1 MFQKACYIFYMSY
14 SIRFTNQA
22 DLPKLEAIFSQ
33 ARSFMRESGN
43 LSQWPEG
50 TPKIEEVKRDIA
62 QGVSYVVTDG
72 DSLIATFSAIP
83 GIDPTYLDIEGEWL
97 NDEEYVTIHKL
108 AKGKGGTHIFE
119 FVVDFCFRIAD
130 NIRID
135 THEDNAPMRHLLKK
149 NGFSYC
155 GIIHLKNGEPR
166 LAFQKIRKKDD

>member
-1 MFQKACYIFYMSY
+1 MLHFLHELLNSFHEPSR
-14 SIRFTNQA
+14 SPETRG
-22 DLPKLEAIFSQ
+22 DLLPGTF
-33 ARSFMRESGN
+33 FH
-43 LSQWPEG
+43 EG
-50 TPKIEEVKRDIA
+50 VRQPVPMAGRKIEEVKRDIA
-62 QGVSYVVTDG
+62 QGVNYVVLDG